1 MFGKLFLIIAF
12 VLSLSAGT
20 FAQSEMNFQKDYD
33 DWLKARGK
41 QSLHG
46 ALFVGVKA
54 KRMNSKSAVIHV
66 AIGKH
71 TDNFQISARLV
82 RIEKDA
88 EGKIVVKSISGA
100 ERDVVDNNS
109 DQTEYAERSY
119 IKVKGSQKAN
129 AFEVLITVAGKE
141 PEKIILEISD
151 KYSYK
156 TFSSID

>member
-1 MFGKLFLIIAF
+1 MFGKLFLIVAF
-12 VLSLSAGT
+12 VISLCAGI
-20 FAQSEMNFQKDYD
+20 FAQTEMNFQTDYD
-33 DWLKARGK
+33 DWLKAHS
-41 QSLHG
+41 QSLNG

-54 KRMNSKSAVIHV
+54 KRMNQKAAVIHV

-82 RIEKDA
+82 KIEKETD
-88 EGKIVVKSISGA
+88 GKIVVKSVSGA
-100 ERDVVDNNS
+100 ERDVINNSS

-151 KYSYK
+151 NYSYK

>member
-1 MFGKLFLIIAF
+1 MFGKLFLIAAF
-12 VLSLSAGT
+12 VLLLPAGT

-33 DWLKARGK
+33 DWLSARAK
-41 QSLHG
+41 QSLSG

-54 KRMNSKSAVIHV
+54 KRMNAKNVVIHIAV
-66 AIGKH
+66 GKH

-82 RIEKDA
+82 KIEKDT

-109 DQTEYAERSY
+109 DPTEYAERSY

>member
-33 DWLKARGK
+33 DWLKARSK

-54 KRMNSKSAVIHV
+54 KRMNSKSAVIHI

>member
-12 VLSLSAGT
+12 VLSLCAGT

-33 DWLKARGK
+33 DWLKARSK

>member
-1 MFGKLFLIIAF
+1 MFGKLFLIVAF

-33 DWLKARGK
+33 DWLKAHK
-41 QSLHG
+41 QSLNG

-54 KRMNSKSAVIHV
+54 KRMNAKNVVIHI

-82 RIEKDA
+82 KIEKDT
-88 EGKIVVKSISGA
+88 EGKIVIKSISGA

-109 DQTEYAERSY
+109 DSTEYAERSY

>member
-1 MFGKLFLIIAF
+1 MFGKLLLIVAF
-12 VLSLSAGT
+12 SLSLSAGT

-33 DWLKARGK
+33 DWLTAHK
-41 QSLHG
+41 QSLNG

-54 KRMNSKSAVIHV
+54 KRMNAKNVVIHI

-71 TDNFQISARLV
+71 TDNFQITARLV
-82 RIEKDA
+82 KIEKDA
-88 EGKIVVKSISGA
+88 EGKILVKSISGA

-109 DQTEYAERSY
+109 DSTEYAERSY
-119 IKVKGSQKAN
+119 IKVKGAQKAN
-129 AFEVLITVAGKE
+129 AFEVLITGAGKE